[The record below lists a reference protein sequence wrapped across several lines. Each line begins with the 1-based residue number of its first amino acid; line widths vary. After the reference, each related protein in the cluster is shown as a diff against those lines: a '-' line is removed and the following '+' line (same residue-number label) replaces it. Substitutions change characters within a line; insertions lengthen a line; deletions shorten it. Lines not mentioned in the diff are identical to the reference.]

1 VPELPSIPQNLV
13 PGIAN
18 RLDAPDQPPE
28 LKVVLRHF
36 WERSGLTQE
45 HIAKQLNINVSDI
58 RNWLAGRMPTRDHL
72 DTIAGLEKMLNVQP
86 GSLQNLIRFR
96 SRRGHA
102 RKGRYDGITDDP
114 HIRARVMRG
123 MSPAD
128 LRLPHDDFVRKYH
141 QLAADRLRRNDP
153 VTLAILAS
161 RGTNPTESLPLSSR
175 VDSEI
180 EQYRH
185 LSTITEVDAGA
196 DFLPLKRRQDGG
208 AEMEAVRMTAVLK
221 HLAYG
226 AVGPRCAIDNLTL
239 GLFLFPKVVQK
250 AVSAKQTKMKGITN
264 KQYLTNVDVAYFTTG
279 KNLVSPPS
287 GLVYQLPE
295 LFLPRLRPID
305 GLVSQTEID
314 LVARDWQGACERA
327 AKRYSD
333 LRFSFGQFTT
343 RSVDRKNPI
352 DGLLDHPDPL
362 FAFEMLNERMA
373 QFFHVSDR
381 ESPYWLTVIQNCLI
395 ARIESDCAF
404 RDRTLHL
411 LDIDDLRECKD
422 GFKLVVPRHKFKNPT
437 GPYFRL
443 SGDRFRDFE
452 RTLSN
457 DNGICDII
465 ETYLSVARPRIL
477 RDLGPTDS
485 RALFLNAAGRPS
497 DSRYEHFPRIGE
509 KGFNHRIKLFTQDH
523 LCGEDDGI
531 PGLYPFGSHHCR
543 DILCTGLLKRSGGDL
558 RAAADAIADGI
569 GTARKYY
576 ARWDGAKREEAVKQ
590 GKARKDPEEKGDG
603 VGEISSEIVE

>member
-1 VPELPSIPQNLV
+1 MPDLSSIPQAAV
-13 PGIAN
+13 QGIAD
-18 RLDAPDQPPE
+18 RPDAQDQPPE
-28 LKVVLRHF
+28 FKAVLRHF
-36 WERSGLTQE
+36 WERSGLTAE
-45 HIAKQLNINVSDI
+45 EIAKQLNINISGI
-58 RNWLAGRMPTRDHL
+58 RNWLSGRMPTRDHL
-72 DTIAGLEKMLNVQP
+72 DTIAGLERVLNVQP
-86 GSLQNLIRFR
+86 GTLQNLIRFR

-128 LRLPHDDFVRKYH
+128 MRLPHDDFVRKYH

-161 RGTNPTESLPLSSR
+161 RNTDRPEDLPLPQQL
-175 VDSEI
+175 DDEI
-180 EQYRH
+180 GQYKR
-185 LSTITEVDAGA
+185 LSTITQVDAGA

-208 AEMEAVRMTAVLK
+208 AEMEALRMTAVLK

-226 AVGPRCAIDNLTL
+226 VAGPRCAVDNLTL

-250 AVSAKQTKMKGITN
+250 AVSAKQTKMMGITSE
-264 KQYLTNVDVAYFTTG
+264 QYLTNVDVAHFTTG

-295 LFLPRLRPID
+295 LFGPRLRPID

-314 LVARDWQGACERA
+314 LVARDWHGACERA

-333 LRFSFGQFTT
+333 LRSSFGQFITT
-343 RSVDRKNPI
+343 SVDRKNSI

-373 QFFHVSDR
+373 QFFHVCDP

-411 LDIDDLRECKD
+411 LDIDDLRECND
-422 GFKLVVPRHKFKNPT
+422 GFKLVVPRRKFKNPN
-437 GPYFRL
+437 GPYFQL

-457 DNGICDII
+457 DNSICEII
-465 ETYLSVARPRIL
+465 ETFLSVARPRIL
-477 RDLGPTDS
+477 RDVGATDS
-485 RALFLNAAGRPS
+485 RALFLNACSRPS
-497 DSRYEHFPRIGE
+497 DSRYEHFPRIGG
-509 KGFNHRIKLFTQDH
+509 KSFNSRMKLITQDH

-531 PGLYPFGSHHCR
+531 PGLYPFGTHHCR
-543 DILCTGLLKRSGGDL
+543 DILCTGTLKRSNGDL
-558 RAAADAIADGI
+558 QAAADAIADGI
-569 GTARKYY
+569 STARKFY
-576 ARWDGAKREEAVKQ
+576 ARWDGAKREEAVKR
-590 GKARKDPEEKGDG
+590 GKTKKGHEKSGD
-603 VGEISSEIVE
+603 VG